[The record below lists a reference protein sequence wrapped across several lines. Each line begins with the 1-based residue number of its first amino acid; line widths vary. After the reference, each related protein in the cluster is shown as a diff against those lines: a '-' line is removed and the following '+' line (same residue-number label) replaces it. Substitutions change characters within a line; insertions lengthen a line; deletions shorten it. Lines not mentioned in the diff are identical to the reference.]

1 MSKRERTVR
10 IQANE
15 RERARNRPG
24 HEKAKHV
31 RWRYT
36 AAGLA
41 GMDLTREEKEILCG
55 GKGPALQKVMR
66 TLVWYGQT
74 LGAKRFVDIEGDGH
88 FALSSL
94 LPGTGPRLEMLDELA
109 EAGLKTKYPFT
120 LDPRPPLDFEN
131 LDLSPGQERVFARLF
146 SGQNR
151 FEERMR
157 QLGLRDEN
165 AFTCTPYFPEVGNIP
180 RRGQVLAWS
189 ESSCVIFVNSVL
201 GARTNRNAVI
211 MDLFSNILGK
221 TPLTGLLTEAG
232 RRAGWLIKL
241 KVSKLPDPQLLGGAI
256 GRRVVDG
263 VPFIVGL
270 DRFLGSGLNERTVD
284 YLKDMGAACAAI
296 GAVGLFHAE
305 NITPEAVD
313 LGTKLLAR
321 RHNVQVIDEIE
332 LQELSASYPV
342 MWKKRNARPER
353 CLIGCPHLSLRELR
367 WWTGR
372 ISRALRAHGRKRVA
386 VKTTLCAAPQVI
398 ARFQAGQNSRKQLG
412 RMGLTLSP
420 TCPEAYMDN
429 PLCAGEAVATDSNKL
444 RAFSTA
450 RLSAV
455 DELPDLIASGRIRR
469 GR

>member
-1 MSKRERTVR
+1 MKDPVRTQPRKRER
-10 IQANE
+10 E
-15 RERARNRPG
+15 RNRPG
-24 HEKAKHV
+24 LLGAEQSE
-31 RWRYT
+31 WRDT
-36 AAGLA
+36 CAGLD
-41 GMDLTREEKEILCG
+41 GMDLTGEEKEILRG
-55 GKGPALQKVMR
+55 GKGPALQKIMR

-109 EAGLKTKYPFT
+109 AAGLKTKFPFT
-120 LDPRPPLDFEN
+120 LDPRPPLDFGN
-131 LDLSPGQERVFARLF
+131 LNLSADQGRVFDQMF
-146 SGQNR
+146 KGQDD

-157 QLGLRDEN
+157 RLGLRDED
-165 AFTCTPYFPEVGNIP
+165 AFTCTPYFPEVGNRP

-189 ESSCVIFVNSVL
+189 ESSCVVFANSVL

-211 MDLFSNILGK
+211 MDLLSNILGK
-221 TPLTGLLTEAG
+221 TPFAGLLTEAG

-241 KVSKLPDPQLLGGAI
+241 KVSDLPDPQLLGGAI

-270 DRFLGSGLNERTVD
+270 DRFLGPGLPERTVD
-284 YLKDMGAACAAI
+284 YLKEMGAACAAI
-296 GAVGLFHAE
+296 GAVGLFHAA

-321 RHNVQVIDEIE
+321 GYNAHVIDESE
-332 LQELSASYPV
+332 LKELIASYPV
-342 MWKKRNARPER
+342 MWKRRNARPKR

-367 WWTGR
+367 RWTSR
-372 ISRALRAHGRKRVA
+372 INRALEAHGRKKVA
-386 VKTTLCAAPQVI
+386 VKTILCAAPQVI
-398 ARFQAGQNSRKQLG
+398 ARFQAVQNSRKQLR

-444 RAFSTA
+444 RAFSSA
-450 RLSAV
+450 RLTAV
-455 DELPDLIASGRIRR
+455 EELPDLIASGRIKR